1 MQENIREAAE
11 AHAAKEY
18 PRESCGLVVLIAGV
32 EHYVPCKN
40 TAVSSEHFQIA
51 PEQYAAAEDAGTI
64 TAIIHSHPDYSAE
77 PSQADRVACEDSGL
91 PWHIVGYPSLKWCS
105 IAPEGYRAPLIGR
118 EFSHGILDCYTLIQ
132 DWYLENKGVE
142 LIDIPRRDEWWKKG
156 ENLYSEN
163 FVRAGF
169 TVTDDL
175 HEGAV
180 ILMQVLSDV
189 PNHAAIYVE
198 DNIILHHLHGRL
210 SCRDVYGGY
219 WRKHT
224 THILKFTG

>member
-1 MQENIREAAE
+1 MKDSIRKAAE
-11 AHAAKEY
+11 VHAAKEY
-18 PRESCGLVVLIAGV
+18 PRECCGLIVETLAGERYWPCRNIA
-32 EHYVPCKN
+32 
-40 TAVSSEHFQIA
+40 ASSEHFVMS
-51 PEQYAAAEDAGTI
+51 PEDYAAAQDFG
-64 TAIIHSHPDYSAE
+64 AIKAIVHSHPDYSAE
-77 PSQADRVACEDSGL
+77 ASQADRVACEQSGL
-91 PWHIVGYPSLKWCS
+91 PWYIVGWPSGLWTS
-105 IAPEGYRAPLIGR
+105 IAPSGYRAPLIGR
-118 EFSHGILDCYTLIQ
+118 EFSHGILDCYTLIR
-132 DWYLENKGVE
+132 DWYREERSIE

-156 ENLYSEN
+156 ENLYVEN
-163 FVRAGF
+163 FARAGF
-169 TVTDDL
+169 SVTDDL

-224 THILKFTG
+224 SHILKYTG